1 MENVS
6 QENLRYIVK
15 KYFELFRD
23 KDYIDKEVMFI
34 KTMDPNLAHEGGQA
48 GYTRFGLYKDGDIFK
63 MLGAQT
69 ERLSFEK
76 L

>member
-6 QENLRYIVK
+6 QQTLRYIVK

-23 KDYIDKEVMFI
+23 KDYIDNQVLLI
-34 KTMDPNLAHEGGQA
+34 KTMDPNLAHEAGQA
-48 GYTRFGLYKDGDIFK
+48 GYTIFEMYKKIRYLFK
-63 MLGAQT
+63 RQIKN
-69 ERLSFEK
+69 K